1 VGGGSGTADGVQPAV
16 SAVVNGPDVRKSSV
30 RDGELC
36 NLAEDANGQAR
47 AAATDTGTGT
57 GTAGSEDVRQRATE
71 RAR

>member
-1 VGGGSGTADGVQPAV
+1 V

-36 NLAEDANGQAR
+36 NLGEDANGQAR
-47 AAATDTGTGT
+47 AAAADTGTGT